1 MRVGLDIGS
10 TTIKC
15 VVLNDAGQIVYST
28 YERHFSHILE
38 KGRALL
44 EKVAAE
50 YLPDGCAYLA
60 ISGSAGMGLA
70 DSCKVPFVQEVFAT
84 RVAANRL
91 APGTDCIIELG
102 GEDAKILFLTNGTEV
117 RMNGSC
123 AGGTGAFIDQMA
135 TLLKMGADEMD
146 KAAQAATRTYTIAS
160 RCGVFA
166 KSDIQPLI
174 NQGAQAGDIAAS
186 IYQAVVNQTIAG
198 LAQGRPI
205 KGNILYLG
213 GPLTFS
219 GTLRRSFDKTLGVTG
234 TLPENSLLFVAM
246 GAAFY
251 ADEESDLREV
261 AKRLDDYS
269 ATATYVSL
277 PPLFA
282 NKQEYEDFHA
292 RHLKATVPCLPFG
305 ANCGPV
311 HIGIDSGSTTIKLV
325 VIDND
330 ANILFERYRPNLGN
344 PIPLVR
350 ETLLGLY
357 RDHPGLQIASVTTT
371 GYGEELVKNAFHC
384 DRGLVETVAHF
395 TAAKHFLPDVDFII
409 DIGGQDMK
417 CFKIE
422 DGAISNI
429 FLNEAC
435 SSGCGSFLQT
445 FAQALGYDVK
455 EFAALGLFA
464 DKPVDLGSR
473 CTVFMNSS
481 VKQAQKDGA
490 SIENISAGLSIS
502 VVKNALYKVIL
513 YRDHPGLQIASV
525 TTTGYGEELVKNAFH
540 CDRGLVETVAHFT
553 AAKHFL
559 PDVDFIIDIGGQD
572 MKCFKIEDGAI
583 SNIFLNEACSSGC
596 GSFLQTFA
604 QALGYDVKEFAAL
617 GLFADKPVDLGSRCT
632 VFMNSSV
639 KQAQKDGASIENISA
654 GLSISV
660 VKNALYKVIRAS
672 SPEELGRNIVVQGGT
687 FYNEAVLRAFEKEMG
702 VNVIRP
708 DIAGLMGAY
717 GAALYGKAKAGA
729 HARSTV
735 LTQLELEH
743 FSQKVNTV
751 QCQGCGNHCQL
762 TVNVFADGKRF
773 ISGNRCDKPVTGK
786 ANNEDLD
793 LYAYKLKLLDGYR
806 KAAAPANSRG
816 KIGIPLC
823 LNMYELLPFWH
834 TLFSRLG
841 FEVVVSPFSNRK
853 LYQSGQ
859 ATIPSDTACFPA
871 KLSHG
876 HIHWLC
882 GQGVD
887 AIFYPCM
894 SYNLDEHLGDNHYNC
909 PVVAYYPEVL
919 EGNCPELKAT
929 KFIYD
934 YFNLERRKDFYKKF
948 QQTLDH
954 YFPGLDRKAV
964 HEAIDAAYDEYARH
978 MRQLRDKGTEIIAQA
993 RREGR
998 RIIVLAGRP
1007 YHVDPEV
1014 NHGID
1019 QLIIR
1024 QGAAVISE
1032 DSVSWHEQ
1040 KFQTSVLNQWT
1051 YHSRLYAAAKYCTE
1065 NPDMDLVQ
1073 LVSFGCGLDAVTT
1086 DETREILQAGS
1097 KLYTQLKID
1106 EITNLGAVNIRLRS
1120 LFAAL
1125 EERKEDKK

>member
-15 VVLNDAGQIVYST
+15 VVLDDVGKILFST

-38 KGRALL
+38 KGKALL
-44 EKVAAE
+44 EKVAAD
-50 YLPDGCAYLA
+50 YLPDGRARLA

-91 APGTDCIIELG
+91 VPGTDCIIELG
-102 GEDAKILFLTNGTEV
+102 GEDAKILFLTGGTEV

-146 KAAQAATRTYTIAS
+146 AAAQTATRTYTIAS

-205 KGNILYLG
+205 KGNIVYLG

-219 GTLRRSFDKTLGVTG
+219 KTLRQSFDKTLGVQG
-234 TLPENSLLFVAM
+234 LCPENSLLYVAM

-251 ADEESDLREV
+251 ADEECDLHEV
-261 AKRLDDYS
+261 ARRLDDYS

-282 NKQEYEDFHA
+282 DQDEYEAFHA
-292 RHLKATVPCLPFG
+292 RHLKATVPCLPFS
-305 ANCGPV
+305 AQCGPV
-311 HIGIDSGSTTIKLV
+311 HIGIDSGSTTITLV
-325 VIDND
+325 VIDQN
-330 ANILFERYRPNLGN
+330 ANILFESYRPNLGN

-350 ETLLGLY
+350 ETLL
-357 RDHPGLQIASVTTT
+357 
-371 GYGEELVKNAFHC
+371 K
-384 DRGLVETVAHF
+384 
-395 TAAKHFLPDVDFII
+395 
-409 DIGGQDMK
+409 
-417 CFKIE
+417 
-422 DGAISNI
+422 
-429 FLNEAC
+429 
-435 SSGCGSFLQT
+435 
-445 FAQALGYDVK
+445 
-455 EFAALGLFA
+455 
-464 DKPVDLGSR
+464 
-473 CTVFMNSS
+473 
-481 VKQAQKDGA
+481 
-490 SIENISAGLSIS
+490 
-502 VVKNALYKVIL
+502 LYK
-513 YRDHPGLQIASV
+513 DHPGLQIASV

-717 GAALYGKAKAGA
+717 GAALHGLAHAGQD
-729 HARSTV
+729 ARSTV
-735 LTQLELEH
+735 LTEAELEA
-743 FSQKVNTV
+743 FSQKVSTV
-751 QCQGCGNHCQL
+751 QCNGCGNHCQL
-762 TVNVFADGKRF
+762 TVNIFADGKRF

-786 ANNEDLD
+786 AANEDLD
-793 LYAYKLKLLDGYR
+793 LYAYKLQLLEGYR
-806 KAAAPANSRG
+806 SAPAPEHRRAR
-816 KIGIPLC
+816 IGIPLC

-834 TLFSRLG
+834 TLFTRLG
-841 FEVVVSPFSNRK
+841 FAVVVSPFSNRK
-853 LYQSGQ
+853 LYQAGQ

-876 HIHWLC
+876 HIHWLAE
-882 GQGVD
+882 QGVD
-887 AIFYPCM
+887 AVFYPCM

-919 EGNCPELKAT
+919 AGNCPELEGT
-929 KFIYD
+929 PLLYD
-934 YFNLERRKDFYKKF
+934 YFNLERRKDFCKHFYASLSR
-948 QQTLDH
+948 T
-954 YFPGLDRKAV
+954 FPGLDKKAV
-964 HEAIDAAYDEYARH
+964 REAIDAAYEEYGRH
-978 MRQLRDKGTEIIAQA
+978 MQQVRDKGAQIIAEA
-993 RREGR
+993 RREGKH
-998 RIIVLAGRP
+998 IIVLAGRP

-1019 QLIIR
+1019 QLIVR
-1024 QGAAVISE
+1024 QGAAVVTE
-1032 DSVSWHEQ
+1032 DAVSCYEE
-1040 KFQTSVLNQWT
+1040 KFGTSVLNQWT
-1051 YHSRLYAAAKYCTE
+1051 YHSRLYAAAKYCTTQ
-1065 NPDMDLVQ
+1065 PDMDLVQ
-1073 LVSFGCGLDAVTT
+1073 LVSFGCGLDAITT
-1086 DETREILQAGS
+1086 DETREILQAGG

-1125 EERKEDKK
+1125 QERREAAGLA

>member
-15 VVLNDAGQIVYST
+15 VVLDDAGQIVYST
-28 YERHFSHILE
+28 YERHYSHILE
-38 KGRALL
+38 KGQEILRRVAEQYLPGGRAL
-44 EKVAAE
+44 
-50 YLPDGCAYLA
+50 LA

-70 DSCKVPFVQEVFAT
+70 DSCQVPFVQEVFAT

-102 GEDAKILFLTNGTEV
+102 GEDAKILFLTKGTEV

-135 TLLKMGADEMD
+135 TLLKMSADEMD
-146 KAAQAATRTYTIAS
+146 KAAQGAQRTYTIAS

-166 KSDIQPLI
+166 KSDVQPLI

-205 KGNILYLG
+205 QGNVLYLG

-219 GTLRRSFDKTLGVTG
+219 GVLRKCFDETLHLQG
-234 TLPENSLLFVAM
+234 TCPENSLLYVAL

-251 ADEESDLREV
+251 ADRECDLPAV
-261 AKRLDDYS
+261 IDRLGQYS

-282 NKQEYEDFHA
+282 SKQEYEDFHA
-292 RHLKATVPCLPFG
+292 RHMRAAVPRVAFG
-305 ANCGPV
+305 AQCGPV
-311 HIGIDSGSTTIKLV
+311 HIGIDSGSTTIKLA
-325 VIDND
+325 VIDEND
-330 ANILFERYRPNLGN
+330 NILFTSYQPNLGN

-350 ETLLGLY
+350 KVLTELY
-357 RDHPGLQIASVTTT
+357 EKHPGLEVASVTTT

-395 TAAKHFLPDVDFII
+395 TAAKHFMPNVDFII

-464 DKPVDLGSR
+464 DR
-473 CTVFMNSS
+473 
-481 VKQAQKDGA
+481 
-490 SIENISAGLSIS
+490 
-502 VVKNALYKVIL
+502 
-513 YRDHPGLQIASV
+513 
-525 TTTGYGEELVKNAFH
+525 
-540 CDRGLVETVAHFT
+540 
-553 AAKHFL
+553 
-559 PDVDFIIDIGGQD
+559 
-572 MKCFKIEDGAI
+572 
-583 SNIFLNEACSSGC
+583 
-596 GSFLQTFA
+596 
-604 QALGYDVKEFAAL
+604 
-617 GLFADKPVDLGSRCT
+617 PVDLGSRCT

-702 VNVIRP
+702 VEVIRP
-708 DIAGLMGAY
+708 DIAGLMGAF
-717 GAALYGKAKAGA
+717 GAALYGKAHAKPG
-729 HARSTV
+729 ARSSV
-735 LTQLELEH
+735 LTLAELEA
-743 FSQKVNTV
+743 FTQKVNTV
-751 QCQGCGNHCQL
+751 QCNGCGNHCQL
-762 TVNVFADGKRF
+762 TVNIFADGKRF

-786 ANNEDLD
+786 ATNEDLD
-793 LYAYKLKLLDGYR
+793 LYAYKLRLLLDY
-806 KAAAPANSRG
+806 KPQNLENSRG
-816 KIGIPLC
+816 TIGLPLC

-834 TLFSRLG
+834 TLFTKLG
-841 FEVVVSPFSNRK
+841 FTVKTSPVSSRA
-853 LYQSGQ
+853 LYQEGQ

-871 KLSHG
+871 KLAHG
-876 HIHWLC
+876 HIAELVKM
-882 GQGVD
+882 GVD

-894 SYNLDEHLGDNHYNC
+894 SYNIDEHLGDNHYNC

-919 EGNCPELKAT
+919 EGNCHELAQT
-929 KFIYD
+929 TFIYD
-934 YFNLERRKDFYKKF
+934 YLNLARRKDFTKRF
-948 QQTLDH
+948 PAVLDK
-954 YFPGLDRKAV
+954 YFPGLDHRAV
-964 HEAIDAAYDEYARH
+964 AQAIDAAYAEYERH
-978 MRQLRDKGTEIIAQA
+978 MAQVRAKGAEIIARA
-993 RREGR
+993 RAEGK

-1019 QLIIR
+1019 KLIIR
-1024 QGAAVISE
+1024 QGAAVVTE
-1032 DSVSWHEQ
+1032 DSVSHLVE
-1040 KFQTSVLNQWT
+1040 KFPTSVLNQWT
-1051 YHSRLYAAAKYCTE
+1051 YHSRLYAAARYCTTQ
-1065 NPDMDLVQ
+1065 PDMDLVQ
-1073 LVSFGCGLDAVTT
+1073 LVSFGCGLDAITT
-1086 DETREILQAGS
+1086 DETREILQEGD

-1125 EERKEDKK
+1125 EERAEEKGRN

>member
-15 VVLNDAGQIVYST
+15 VVLNDAEQIVYST
-28 YERHFSHILE
+28 YERHYSHILE
-38 KGRALL
+38 KGKELLHRA
-44 EKVAAE
+44 AQN
-50 YLPDGCAYLA
+50 YLPDGRAKLA

-84 RVAANRL
+84 RVAANKL

-135 TLLKMGADEMD
+135 TLLKMSADEMD
-146 KAAQAATRTYTIAS
+146 KAAQKSTRTYTIAS

-219 GTLRRSFDKTLGVTG
+219 TVLRKSFDETLHVTG
-234 TLPENSLLFVAM
+234 TCPENSLLYVAL

-251 ADEESDLREV
+251 ADQEFDLNEV
-261 AKRLDDYS
+261 ASRLDEYS
-269 ATATYVSL
+269 ATATYISL
-277 PPLFA
+277 PPLFKD
-282 NKQEYEDFHA
+282 KQEYEDFHA
-292 RHLKATVPCLPFG
+292 RHLKASVPCVPFG
-305 ANCGPV
+305 ADCGPV

-325 VIDND
+325 VIDQND
-330 ANILFERYRPNLGN
+330 NILFTSYQPNLGN
-344 PIPLVR
+344 PLPLVR
-350 ETLLGLY
+350 ETLLKLY
-357 RDHPGLQIASVTTT
+357 QRHPGLQIASVTTT

-395 TAAKHFLPDVDFII
+395 TAAKHFMPNVDFII

-455 EFAALGLFA
+455 KFASLGLFA
-464 DKPVDLGSR
+464 DR
-473 CTVFMNSS
+473 
-481 VKQAQKDGA
+481 
-490 SIENISAGLSIS
+490 
-502 VVKNALYKVIL
+502 
-513 YRDHPGLQIASV
+513 
-525 TTTGYGEELVKNAFH
+525 
-540 CDRGLVETVAHFT
+540 
-553 AAKHFL
+553 
-559 PDVDFIIDIGGQD
+559 
-572 MKCFKIEDGAI
+572 
-583 SNIFLNEACSSGC
+583 
-596 GSFLQTFA
+596 
-604 QALGYDVKEFAAL
+604 
-617 GLFADKPVDLGSRCT
+617 PVDLGSRCT

-672 SPEELGRNIVVQGGT
+672 SPEELGRKIVVQGGT

-702 VNVIRP
+702 VEVIRP

-717 GAALYGKAKAGA
+717 GAALFGLRQCRKNGQTTSAMM
-729 HARSTV
+729 SEE
-735 LTQLELEH
+735 ELEN
-743 FSQKVNTV
+743 FDQKVV
-751 QCQGCGNHCQL
+751 SVKCGGCGNHCQL
-762 TVNVFADGKRF
+762 TVNTFADGRKF

-786 ANNEDLD
+786 SEDNSLN
-793 LYAYKLKLLDGYR
+793 LYAYKQQLLASYKPVAG
-806 KAAAPANSRG
+806 KRG
-816 KIGIPLC
+816 SIGIPLC

-834 TLFSRLG
+834 AFWTKLG
-841 FEVVVSPFSNRK
+841 FAVHTSPVSSRG
-853 LYQSGQ
+853 LYLAGQ

-876 HIHWLC
+876 HIKALTQMHL
-882 GQGVD
+882 D
-887 AIFYPCM
+887 AIFYPCLT
-894 SYNLDEHLGDNHYNC
+894 YNIDEGLGDNHYNC

-919 EGNCPELKAT
+919 AGNCPELEGQ

-934 YFNLERRKDFYKKF
+934 YVGIHRPKDFVHKMAKDV
-948 QQTLDH
+948 LPK
-954 YFPGLDRKAV
+954 YFGGISEKEV
-964 HEAIDAAYDEYARH
+964 QEAANAAYAEYEAH
-978 MRQLRDKGTEIIAQA
+978 MAQIRVKGSEIIDEA
-993 RREGR
+993 RRQGR

-1007 YHVDPEV
+1007 YHVDPEI

-1019 QLIIR
+1019 HLITR
-1024 QGAAVISE
+1024 HGAAVVTE
-1032 DSVSWHEQ
+1032 DSISNRVE
-1040 KFQTSVLNQWT
+1040 KFPTSVLNQWT
-1051 YHSRLYAAAKYCTE
+1051 YHSRLYAAAKYCTTQ
-1065 NPDMDLVQ
+1065 NDMDLVQ
-1073 LVSFGCGLDAVTT
+1073 LVSFGCGVDAITT
-1086 DETREILQAGS
+1086 DETREILQEGG

-1125 EERKEDKK
+1125 DERDEDKK